1 MIRLAPS
8 ILAAGF
14 SKLGAEIAAAT
25 RRRRRPGARRRDG
38 RPLRSEHHDWRAG
51 REVVAQATT
60 LPLDVHLMITD
71 PDRYLEAFIDA
82 GANLVS
88 VHVEVLPHLHRTI
101 TQIKKLGAKAGVVL
115 NPSTPVSAISEI
127 AADVDFVLVMSVNP
141 GFGGQAF
148 IPASLDKIRRL
159 AGRRFDR
166 AGNRAP
172 IEVGRRRRSHHRRKA
187 SSRPAPNGW
196 SPATRSSAAATPR
209 RRRRPSRT
217 PPSRPRRD
225 ECVAGAGALR

>member
-1 MIRLAPS
+1 MLNHRNIEIAPS
-8 ILAAGF
+8 ILSANF
-14 SKLGAEIAAAT
+14 SCLGDEIRAVE
-25 RRRRRPGARRRDG
+25 RGGADILHVDVMDG
-38 RPLRSEHHDWRAG
+38 HFVPNITIGVPVVKSLRK
-51 REVVAQATT
+51 ATT

-71 PDRYLEAFIDA
+71 PDRYIEAFIDA

-141 GFGGQAF
+141 GFGGQVF
-148 IPASLDKIRRL
+148 IPHSLAKIASVRALL
-159 AGRRFDR
+159 DR

-172 IEVGRRRRSHHRRKA
+172 IEVDGGVDLTTVASVVKA
-187 SSRPAPNGW
+187 GAEWLVAGNAIFGSGDAEK
-196 SPATRSSAAATPR
+196 AAKALKDTAIAAAK
-209 RRRRPSRT
+209 
-217 PPSRPRRD
+217 
-225 ECVAGAGALR
+225 G